1 MTGAWPRDA
10 LSGDVIRVAHLLTPM
25 PVRLH
30 QLQRA
35 PRRGSVPILRQAPWR
50 SQPIRWARRRRRKS
64 RDAAPRDPRPDS
76 CQLKLK
82 TPSRIKSCAQL
93 DEQADIEVDPRRDR
107 ERQKEGGSEREG
119 ERERQR
125 EPEGERKEDSKRKKE
140 RERRDGEQTGRDD
153 KSDDSG

>member
-50 SQPIRWARRRRRKS
+50 SQPIRWARRRRRESK
-64 RDAAPRDPRPDS
+64 DAAPRDPRPDS
-76 CQLKLK
+76 CQLK